1 MILDG
6 KAVAVQIVEKL
17 KAELA
22 KKNVT
27 PQLAVIL
34 IGDDPASRV
43 YVRNKQKKAE
53 YIGIKTQLFE
63 YPVDVAEKVVLD
75 KIYQLNNDKNVTAIL
90 VQMPIPEHISRE
102 KIIMAIDPRKDV
114 DCFTPENV
122 GKLSIGLKPY
132 FYPATPQG
140 ILMLLDYYKIP
151 IEGKHAV
158 VIGRSNIVG
167 KPMSQMLLK
176 RNATVTI
183 CHSHTENLEEIIKT
197 ADIIISAVGKKIVR
211 CKMVSKKSVI
221 VDVGIYK
228 DSNGNLTGDVDFAE
242 VAPLVDFI
250 SPVPGGVGPMTIA
263 SLMINVVNSY
273 DDNNPVS

>member
-6 KAVAVQIVEKL
+6 KAVAAQIIESL
-17 KAELA
+17 KQDLA
-22 KKNVT
+22 KKNISPV
-27 PQLAVIL
+27 LAVIL

-53 YIGIKTQLFE
+53 YIGIKSQLFE
-63 YPVDVAEKVVLD
+63 YPIDVEEAVILD
-75 KIYQLNNDKNVTAIL
+75 KIHQLNNDENVTAIL
-90 VQMPIPEHISRE
+90 VQMPIPKHISRE
-102 KIIMAIDPRKDV
+102 KVICAIDPKKDV

-122 GKLSIGLKPY
+122 GRLCIGIKPY
-132 FYPATPQG
+132 YYPATPQG
-140 ILMLLDYYKIP
+140 VLMLLDSYNIP
-151 IEGKHAV
+151 IDGKSAV

-167 KPMSQMLLK
+167 KPMAQMLLN
-176 RNATVTI
+176 RNATVTL
-183 CHSHTENLEEIIKT
+183 CHSHTANLDEIIKT
-197 ADIIISAVGKKIVR
+197 ADIVISAVGKKIVR

-228 DSNGNLTGDVDFAE
+228 DSNGNLTGDVDFNE

-263 SLMINVVNSY
+263 SLMVNVVKSY
-273 DDNNPVS
+273 DANKPVS

>member
-6 KAVAVQIVEKL
+6 KAVAAQIVENL
-17 KAELA
+17 KAELV
-22 KKNVT
+22 KKNIA

-63 YPVDVAEKVVLD
+63 YPVDVEEKVVLD

-90 VQMPIPEHISRE
+90 VQMPIPEHISKE
-102 KIIMAIDPRKDV
+102 KIIMAIDPKKDV

-122 GKLSIGLKPY
+122 GKLNIGLEPY

-140 ILMLLDYYKIP
+140 ILLLLDYYKIP

-197 ADIIISAVGKKIVR
+197 ADIVISAVGKKIVR

-228 DSNGNLTGDVDFAE
+228 DSNGNLTGDVDFDE

-263 SLMINVVNSY
+263 SLMINVVGSY
-273 DDNNPVS
+273 DANNPVS